1 MNNQPIYPEDNGSL
15 DRARQAFYKKVREW
29 KWDEPEECVYK
40 RRGRKPKPFIRYES
54 KPRTENERQALKQTK
69 YNWL

>member
-1 MNNQPIYPEDNGSL
+1 MNKEPVYPKDNGSL
-15 DRARQAFYKKVREW
+15 ERARQSFYKKVSEW

-40 RRGRKPKPFIRYES
+40 RRGRKPKPFIRVES

>member
-1 MNNQPIYPEDNGSL
+1 MNNQPVYPEDNGSL
-15 DRARQAFYKKVREW
+15 DRVRQAFYKKVREW
-29 KWDEPEECVYK
+29 KWDEPEECTYK